1 MWNRKRILII
11 IAAFVLLS
19 GCGKGNSNVLQ
30 KISNSEDMV
39 YESSQLDIEGVEGYP
54 TIYTYKEGGLY
65 FITEEES
72 EEYKPRMYAYDIE
85 SGKLEELPLPLSDNE
100 YIQVF
105 DLTPNKEIVY
115 GIQKLKEE
123 EEYNGLDR
131 HLTDIVKTDWTGKE
145 TAHLECS
152 SFLGKNSSVYEV
164 RLDAAGEV
172 VTSDSDKA
180 CLYFLDADLKNV
192 EKKKVPEIENI
203 RSDFGASQDEGLL
216 CHGYKGEYTEFAKV
230 NVGEREVQ
238 SVDGMQIS
246 GLLIKTMAGFGE
258 YDFCYSD
265 MTAIYGCDI
274 EKGVCTGIMDFISS
288 GVNPMSTTEMISLED
303 GSFLTIPEKED
314 REKQGEFILYKKSNV
329 GPEDRTEI
337 SFGTFWLEDDM
348 RDAIMAF
355 NKENEKYRIV
365 VRDYSSE
372 ESPGTKFN
380 LDVATGN
387 VPDII
392 DLTMTNSD
400 AYISKGLVED
410 LTPYFE
416 KDTEVAM
423 EELIPSVLEA
433 MKVDGK
439 LYYVAPQFS
448 IATLVGRSSEVG
460 DAAGWTFQEFET
472 VVEEKPE
479 DVRPFVSNNPIEIY
493 GCLIDCG
500 VTDYIDW
507 TKGTCNFDQENY
519 RKILQFAKEHG
530 SSNYANEAE
539 SNLEEKD
546 IRDGKVLFSTGEVG
560 LNEIQIYD
568 YLYEGECNY
577 IGYPNAKKE
586 GSYFILPI
594 QLGIYIKSE
603 HKEAAWEV
611 IKTFMTK
618 EYQGTMSTNYVMPTR
633 QDCFDWSL
641 KAAMTEES
649 YINDLGIEV
658 EPRDLHCQIGEQ
670 NMEFGPLTQQQA
682 DAYVE
687 LVKRTNKLGA
697 YYDEITEILLEEAQ
711 SYFSGKNS
719 LDETIEY
726 TQNRVN
732 TYIKEKQ

>member
-1 MWNRKRILII
+1 MKNRKQILII
-11 IAAFVLLS
+11 AALVLLT
-19 GCGKGNSNVLQ
+19 GCGKGNSNVMQ
-30 KISNSEDMV
+30 KINNSEGMV

-54 TIYTYKEGGLY
+54 TMYTYKEGDLY

-85 SGKLEELPLPLSDNE
+85 SGELEKLPLPLKDNE
-100 YIQVF
+100 YIQGF

-123 EEYNGLDR
+123 EEYNRLDR
-131 HLTDIVKTDWTGKE
+131 HLTDILKTDWTGKE
-145 TAHLECS
+145 IAHVECS

-164 RLDAAGEV
+164 RLNTTGEV
-172 VTSDSDKA
+172 VTSDSDEV
-180 CLYFLDADLKNV
+180 CLYFLDTDLNNV
-192 EKKKVPEIENI
+192 EKKKVSEIENI
-203 RSDFGASQDEGLL
+203 QINLDVSQDGILL
-216 CHGYKGEYTEFAKV
+216 CHGYKGDYTEFVKV
-230 NVGEREVQ
+230 NVGERKIQ
-238 SVDGMQIS
+238 SVDGLQIS
-246 GLLIKTMAGFGE
+246 GLLINTMSGFEE

-288 GVNPMSTTEMISLED
+288 GVNPMSTMEMISLGD
-303 GSFLTIPEKED
+303 GSFLAIPEKED
-314 REKQGEFILYKKSNV
+314 REKQGEFILYKKSNA
-329 GPEDRTEI
+329 GPDDRNEI

-365 VRDYSSE
+365 VKDYSSE

-380 LDVATGN
+380 LDVAAGN

-392 DLTMTNSD
+392 DLGMTNSD

-423 EELIPSVLEA
+423 ENLIPSVLEA

-448 IATLVGRSSEVG
+448 IATLVGRKSEVG
-460 DAAGWTFQEFET
+460 DATGWTFQEFET
-472 VVEEKPE
+472 FMEEKPE
-479 DVRPFVSNNPIEIY
+479 DVKPFVSNNSIEIF
-493 GCLIDCG
+493 GCLIDCS

-507 TKGTCNFDQENY
+507 TKGTCDFEHENY

-530 SSNYANEAE
+530 SLVYANEDEA
-539 SNLEEKD
+539 NQVEKD
-546 IRDGKVLFSTGEVG
+546 IWDGKVLFNIGEVG
-560 LNEIQIYD
+560 FNELQIYD
-568 YLYEGECNY
+568 YLYEGDCNY
-577 IGYPNAKKE
+577 IGYPNAQKE

-594 QLGIYIKSE
+594 QLGIYTKSE

-618 EYQGTMSTNYVMPTR
+618 EYQGTMSMNYAMPTR

-658 EPRDLHCQIGEQ
+658 EPRDFHCQIGEQ
-670 NMEFGPLTQQQA
+670 VMEFGPLTQQQV

-697 YYDEITEILLEEAQ
+697 
-711 SYFSGKNS
+711 
-719 LDETIEY
+719 
-726 TQNRVN
+726 
-732 TYIKEKQ
+732 